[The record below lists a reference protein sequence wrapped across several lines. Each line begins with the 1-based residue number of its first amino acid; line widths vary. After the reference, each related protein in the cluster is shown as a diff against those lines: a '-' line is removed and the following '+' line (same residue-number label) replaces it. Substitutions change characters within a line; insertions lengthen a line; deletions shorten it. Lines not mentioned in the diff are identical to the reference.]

1 MLITVGIIDTVG
13 THINALNEVIDFY
26 LINFLTYFIL

>member
-1 MLITVGIIDTVG
+1 MLITVGIIDTIG
-13 THINALNEVIDFY
+13 TNINAFNEVIDFS